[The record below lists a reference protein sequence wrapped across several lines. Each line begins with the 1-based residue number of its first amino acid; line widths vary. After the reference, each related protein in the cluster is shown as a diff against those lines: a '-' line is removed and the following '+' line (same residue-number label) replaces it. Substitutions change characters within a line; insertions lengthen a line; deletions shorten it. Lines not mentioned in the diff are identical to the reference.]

1 MNTAFDSISIKIA
14 SPDQIKDAA
23 KRTSCKHRK
32 PANATDGPFICPEKG
47 TCNCGEV
54 KKAETI
60 NYRSFRPESEGL
72 FCEAIFG
79 PQKDWECN
87 CGKYKRI
94 KHKGVICDR
103 CGVEVTQQRVRRD
116 RLGYIQLAA
125 PVSHIWYFKGLP
137 SRIGL
142 FCGLSTRDVERV
154 LYFEAFIVVE
164 VTDPEC
170 PLEVGDVLTEV
181 EYVEHSHKHWGGF
194 RAGTGAEVIHEILS
208 NIDLEEK
215 IKALTQ
221 ELEETTSQQK
231 RLKTSKQ
238 LKQMSDFA
246 QAEQRPEW
254 MIMDAIPVIPPDL
267 RPLVPLEGGRFATS
281 DLNDLYRRVI
291 NRNNRLRKLIQLRS
305 PEVILRNEKRM
316 LQEAVDAFFD
326 NGRHGRRVTGP
337 GNRPLKSLAEV
348 LKGKIG
354 RFRQNLLG
362 KRVDYSGRS
371 VIVVGPELGLHQCGI
386 PKRMA
391 VELFKPFIIERLQAY
406 GYTQTIKRAKHIS
419 EHVDSD
425 SPVWEVVEEVIADH
439 PVLLNRP
446 PTLHRLGIQAFLPV
460 LVEGKSIRIPPLVC
474 KAFNADF
481 DGDQMAV
488 HVPLTAEAQAEAKLL
503 MLSSHN
509 ILKPSHGD
517 PITVP
522 ELDMVL
528 GPSFLTKTLP
538 EHAEDAALLHEAYT
552 TGDTALF
559 DAMRQKPWYHRRYA
573 HTADVIT
580 AHVAGQLKLH
590 DSVQLF
596 CKSDGHTGNGGATE
610 PILTTVGRVIF
621 NEVLPPELEWEDAH
635 SQQRIRFFNAEA
647 GGRALSAL
655 IHRCFNELGTSV
667 TVEVLE
673 KVQKLA
679 FEYAT
684 LSGISPGIADYIT
697 PENRDALVSKAR
709 AEVDTL
715 LEGIETTEQEE
726 HENEQIRIWMEATTE
741 IQKNMFET
749 LPELETPLVERGDP
763 RKVHPYIDPD
773 GTEVTD
779 KTVKGFSPVHI
790 MADSGARARKNPFM
804 QISAFIGLK
813 ARQDGNILV
822 PPIGTST
829 ENEYFCSYREGLDV
843 LDYFNSTYGSRKG
856 LVDTALK
863 TASSGYLTR
872 KLVDVAQDVRV
883 TTEDCGTL
891 NSIQKFATDGGD
903 LAFKISGRTT
913 AEDIRHPENGDV
925 LVPANTIISAQMAEA
940 IDTLGIKIVNVRS
953 VLTCQADDGVCAK
966 CYGDDL
972 TTNSLVN
979 VGEAVGII
987 AAQSIGE
994 PGTQLTMR
1002 TFHTGG
1008 AVEDVSEARQ
1018 HQILSKAEGTVRF
1031 RDFHPGITVKKERDL
1046 WIAIENRANLDG
1058 PAYKVQKVNHPE
1070 CQLGIGELLS
1080 EKRYSENAERYKG
1093 FDTKAWQYEVTEV
1106 TDSDCRLKKG
1116 EQLSREEYGKA
1127 LVVYGFQ
1134 RFVTP
1139 KYRVT
1144 EVLHSKISVAIDDLL
1159 TEEEAEQKKAEI
1171 RQGFDG
1177 EWHYAD
1183 ATIGAYLAA
1192 DGESRIA
1199 TDIRD
1204 QETEED
1210 SATDG
1215 DVDFRAE
1222 RVYRITEKTDK
1233 SFPYDVDEE
1242 VSTEDITPWL
1252 TPFKVESKPVY
1263 VVDTD
1268 VDDFVAGQVLT
1279 AREFED
1285 ARQRYQHQERA
1296 FKVEKHETE
1305 RHIVTAV
1312 HHPECEF
1319 PLDEEIMPEALDRAH
1334 KRFSGFDVQKLRHRV
1349 THVYHPDCPIKPGD
1363 LLGESEGRQHRERY
1377 QGFTTSIS
1385 ETTIGNFEAER
1396 MYRIT
1401 AVNHED
1407 CLLKVGELLTQ
1418 KEATAKRKQYKGFE
1432 VSRHYEVVK
1441 VEDGTTAV
1449 TVGQRLTEAEYKA
1462 IRKTDSALPEK
1473 VVSQYQ
1479 VVRVHHPALQQELA
1493 VGVEL
1498 SDKDYKTYNRKF
1510 KGFDTELVHRVVED
1524 KRAIEVPLEPGT
1536 VLTSKEH
1543 RAQDKAN
1550 QRITHTVTEVYHP
1563 HCKYAVGDELPDQ
1576 EYQQAQKDFPGF
1588 EVDELDFQMRIEV
1601 ETADGTR
1608 IPHVIPVDYSFALA
1622 EGDSVGKGEALA
1634 DLHERTGNLD
1644 IVAGIPR
1651 VTDLFEAR
1659 RLKPGDAAQIAE
1671 IEGYVRSAGT
1681 KNGVP
1686 TYRIEHEG
1694 YTSRLYQIP
1703 DEKRLIAEGD
1713 WVDAGEQLTNGFL
1726 NPHDILEIG
1735 RVTIEG
1741 VPIEGEEAVWAY
1753 LVDEVQRVYG
1763 KGIINDKHVEAIVR
1777 QMLTK
1782 VRITDPGDTN
1792 FYPNDEVHRKAF
1804 ERVNEDILRKVC
1816 IIDPGY
1822 TDFKPGQK
1830 VDREEFKRAI
1840 EQAPKV
1846 PGINAERVPGINGSV
1861 TRYKTFEVPQFE
1873 GQIEKYKVIK
1883 DIPRFTA
1890 DKYHFHSSSERAVYD
1905 FLSDEGYTVVPQV
1918 KVDTP
1923 ESSVYSGP
1931 IDLAISTGSPG
1942 EYCLGIEFDGP
1953 SRDDDPDQ
1961 KARDIEKQ
1969 EILETQ
1975 GWKIHR
1981 IYYKAWYNHEDWH
1994 NSREDTEAKLLE
2006 AVKNAIEEQSVSPM
2020 HGRSYTE
2027 TEWADFYKKFPKL
2040 NPESGQAETENPE
2053 EDNSPHPHF
2062 AWYITEVTGEGVLK
2076 VGQLLSEEEYQVY
2089 QDIFSKYQDR
2099 LSKDEILTKS
2109 EWTEIRKVFPDLKA
2123 EPIWS
2128 ITKVSDK
2135 LIGCPYKDGDEL
2147 SETEYQ
2153 QALKEHQ
2160 VRRITKVSDKLTDC
2174 PHKVGDELS
2183 ETEYQQARKDKKNQ
2197 VTDPNALPTGR
2208 DCEPAAGEPI
2218 LQSISKASL
2227 STDSFISAASFQQT
2241 TKVLTDAAVSG
2252 QTDKL
2257 SGLKENVILGRLIP
2271 AGSGFSDFQNLEVS
2285 DENQPEEVSEPEKQ
2299 SDAQTAEAAPPDI
2312 ADALFLAEDE

>member
-14 SPDQIKDAA
+14 SPEEIKDAA
-23 KRTSCKHRK
+23 KQTSCKYRK
-32 PANATDGPFICPEKG
+32 PADATDGAFNCPERG
-47 TCNCGEV
+47 TCSCGEV

-60 NYRSFRPESEGL
+60 NYRSFRPEPEGL

-103 CGVEVTQQRVRRD
+103 CGVEITQQRVRRD

-154 LYFEAFIVVE
+154 LYFEGFIVVE

-170 PLEVGDVLTEV
+170 SLEVGQVLTEV
-181 EYVEHSHKHWGGF
+181 EYVEHSNKHWGGF
-194 RAGTGAEVIHEILS
+194 RAGTGAEVIREILS

-215 IKALTQ
+215 IKELTQ

-231 RLKTSKQ
+231 RLKTFKQ

-246 QAEQRPEW
+246 AAEQRPEW
-254 MIMDAIPVIPPDL
+254 MILDVIPVIPPDL

-386 PKRMA
+386 PKQMA

-406 GYTQTIKRAKHIS
+406 GYTQTIKRAKHIA

-425 SPVWEVVEEVIADH
+425 SPVWDVVEEVIADH

-488 HVPLTAEAQAEAKLL
+488 HVPLTVEAQTEAKLL

-517 PITVP
+517 PIAVP

-538 EHAEDAALLHEAYT
+538 EHPEDAALLHEAYT
-552 TGDTALF
+552 TRDTSLF
-559 DAMRQKPWYHRRYA
+559 NEIREKSWYRRRYS
-573 HTADVIT
+573 HTEDVIT

-590 DSVQLF
+590 DSIQLF
-596 CKSDGHTGNGGATE
+596 CKSNGHSENGDPTE

-621 NEVLPPELEWEDAH
+621 NEVLPKKENGEPKLDWEDEH
-635 SQQRIRFFNAEA
+635 SEQVIPFYNAEA
-647 GGRALSAL
+647 GGRALSTL
-655 IHRCFNELGTSV
+655 IHRCFNELGTGV
-667 TVEVLE
+667 TVDVLE
-673 KVQKLA
+673 NVQKLA

-684 LSGISPGIADYIT
+684 LSGISPGIKDYIT
-697 PENRDALVSKAR
+697 PDNRDALVDEAKSKIAS
-709 AEVDTL
+709 L
-715 LEGIETTEQEE
+715 LETAETTDREE
-726 HENEQIRIWMEATTE
+726 HENEQIRIWFDAMAQIEE
-741 IQKNMFET
+741 KMFET
-749 LPELETPLVERGDP
+749 LPDLEETPLVERGDP
-763 RKVHPYIDPD
+763 RKVHPKVNRD
-773 GTEVTD
+773 GTEIAD

-813 ARQDGNILV
+813 AKQDGNILI

-829 ENEYFCSYREGLDV
+829 DNEYFSSYREGLDV

-872 KLVDVAQDVRV
+872 RLVDVAQDVRV
-883 TTEDCGTL
+883 TFEDCGTL
-891 NSIQKFATDGGD
+891 NSIQKFATAGGD
-903 LAFKISGRTT
+903 LTFKISGRTT
-913 AEDIRHPENGDV
+913 AQDIRHPENGDV
-925 LVPANTIISAQMAEA
+925 LVPANEVISAQMAEQ
-940 IDTLGIKIVNVRS
+940 IDKLDIKIVNVRS

-966 CYGDDL
+966 CYGNDL

-979 VGEAVGII
+979 VGEAIGII

-1008 AVEDVSEARQ
+1008 AVEDVSEASPHR
-1018 HQILSKAEGTVRF
+1018 ILSKAAGTVRF
-1031 RDFHPGITVKKERDL
+1031 RDFQDGQTVKREGDL
-1046 WIAIENRANLDG
+1046 WIVLENRTNLDG
-1058 PAYKVQKVNHPE
+1058 PAYKVQQVNHPE
-1070 CQLGIGELLS
+1070 CQLREGERLS
-1080 EKRYSENAERYKG
+1080 EKQYSENAERYKG

-1106 TDSDCRLKKG
+1106 LDSECKLTVG
-1116 EQLSREEYGKA
+1116 QQLSQAEYNRA

-1139 KYRVT
+1139 KFRVT
-1144 EVLHSKISVAIDDLL
+1144 EVQHPKISVAVDDLL
-1159 TEEEAEQKKAEI
+1159 TEEEAEQKKDEI

-1183 ATIGAYLAA
+1183 AAMDAILAS
-1192 DGESRIA
+1192 DGESTIA

-1204 QETEED
+1204 QENED
-1210 SATDG
+1210 DPETDQ
-1215 DVDFRAE
+1215 DADFRAE

-1233 SFPYDVDEE
+1233 SFPYQVGEE

-1252 TPFKVESKPVY
+1252 TPFELEAKPVY
-1263 VVDTD
+1263 VVHTD
-1268 VDDFVAGQVLT
+1268 VDDFSVEQVLT

-1285 ARQRYQHQERA
+1285 ARQQYQHLERA
-1296 FKVEKHETE
+1296 FKVEKHDVE
-1305 RHIVTAV
+1305 RYIVTAV
-1312 HHPECEF
+1312 HHPEC
-1319 PLDEEIMPEALDRAH
+1319 PLTPGEEITEEALDRAH
-1334 KRFSGFDVQKLRHRV
+1334 KRFTGFDAQKLRHRV
-1349 THVYHPDCPIKPGD
+1349 TQVYHPDCPIKPGD
-1363 LLGESEGRQHRERY
+1363 LLGETEAKKDQEKYR
-1377 QGFTTSIS
+1377 GFTTSTEENTLGS
-1385 ETTIGNFEAER
+1385 FKVDR

-1407 CLLKVGELLTQ
+1407 CPLKEGELLTQ
-1418 KEATAKRKQYKGFE
+1418 QETNAKRRQYKGME
-1432 VSRHYEVVK
+1432 VSRHYEVTN
-1441 VEDGTTAV
+1441 VEDGTTTV
-1449 TVGQRLTEAEYKA
+1449 TAGQRLTEAEYKA
-1462 IRKTDSALPEK
+1462 LLKTDSTLRNK
-1473 VVSQYQ
+1473 VVSRYH
-1479 VVRVHHPALQQELA
+1479 VASVHHPELQQELEA
-1493 VGVEL
+1493 GTEL
-1498 SDKDYKTYNRKF
+1498 SDKDYKAYNRKF
-1510 KGFDTELVHRVVED
+1510 KGFDTELIFRVVED
-1524 KRAIEVPLEPGT
+1524 KREIENPLEPGT
-1536 VLTSKEH
+1536 ELLSKEY
-1543 RAQDKAN
+1543 RALEKAN
-1550 QRITHTVTEVYHP
+1550 KRITHTVTAVYHP
-1563 HCKYAVGDELPDQ
+1563 NCNYAVDDELSDE
-1576 EYQQAQKDFPGF
+1576 EYQDAQAQFQGF
-1588 EVDELDFQMRIEV
+1588 EVDELDLQMRIEV
-1601 ETADGTR
+1601 ETDDGTR
-1608 IPHVIPVDYSFALA
+1608 IPHVIPADYSFSLA
-1622 EGDSVGKGEALA
+1622 EGDTVRKGEALA
-1634 DLHERTGNLD
+1634 ELHERTANLD

-1659 RLKPGDAAQIAE
+1659 RLKRGEAAQIAE
-1671 IEGYVRSAGT
+1671 IEGFVRSAGT
-1681 KNGVP
+1681 KSGVP

-1694 YTSRLYQIP
+1694 YESRLYQIP

-1726 NPHDILEIG
+1726 NPHDILSIG

-1753 LVDEVQRVYG
+1753 LVDEVQKVYG
-1763 KGIINDKHVEAIVR
+1763 KSIINDKHVEVIVR

-1782 VRITDPGDTN
+1782 VRVISPGDTH
-1792 FYPNDEVHRKAF
+1792 FYPNDEVHRREF
-1804 ERVNEDILRKVC
+1804 QRVN
-1816 IIDPGY
+1816 
-1822 TDFKPGQK
+1822 
-1830 VDREEFKRAI
+1830 
-1840 EQAPKV
+1840 
-1846 PGINAERVPGINGSV
+1846 S
-1861 TRYKTFEVPQFE
+1861 
-1873 GQIEKYKVIK
+1873 
-1883 DIPRFTA
+1883 
-1890 DKYHFHSSSERAVYD
+1890 
-1905 FLSDEGYTVVPQV
+1905 
-1918 KVDTP
+1918 
-1923 ESSVYSGP
+1923 
-1931 IDLAISTGSPG
+1931 
-1942 EYCLGIEFDGP
+1942 
-1953 SRDDDPDQ
+1953 
-1961 KARDIEKQ
+1961 
-1969 EILETQ
+1969 EILEKD
-1975 GWKIHR
+1975 G
-1981 IYYKAWYNHEDWH
+1981 
-1994 NSREDTEAKLLE
+1994 
-2006 AVKNAIEEQSVSPM
+2006 VS
-2020 HGRSYTE
+2020 
-2027 TEWADFYKKFPKL
+2027 A
-2040 NPESGQAETENPE
+2040 
-2053 EDNSPHPHF
+2053 
-2062 AWYITEVTGEGVLK
+2062 TGEPV
-2076 VGQLLSEEEYQVY
+2076 
-2089 QDIFSKYQDR
+2089 
-2099 LSKDEILTKS
+2099 
-2109 EWTEIRKVFPDLKA
+2109 
-2123 EPIWS
+2123 
-2128 ITKVSDK
+2128 
-2135 LIGCPYKDGDEL
+2135 
-2147 SETEYQ
+2147 
-2153 QALKEHQ
+2153 
-2160 VRRITKVSDKLTDC
+2160 
-2174 PHKVGDELS
+2174 
-2183 ETEYQQARKDKKNQ
+2183 
-2197 VTDPNALPTGR
+2197 
-2208 DCEPAAGEPI
+2208 

-2257 SGLKENVILGRLIP
+2257 FGLKENVILGRLIP
-2271 AGSGFSDFQNLEVS
+2271 AGSGFSDFQSLEVS
-2285 DENQPEEVSEPEKQ
+2285 DENQTEEASNDAEHVESETR
-2299 SDAQTAEAAPPDI
+2299 D
-2312 ADALFLAEDE
+2312 

>member
-1 MNTAFDSISIKIA
+1 MNKAFDSISIKIA
-14 SPDQIKDAA
+14 SPDQIKDSA
-23 KRTSCKHRK
+23 KQTSCKYRK
-32 PANATDGPFICPEKG
+32 PADATDGAFNCPERG
-47 TCNCGEV
+47 TCSCGEV

-60 NYRSFRPESEGL
+60 NYRSFRPEPEGL

-103 CGVEVTQQRVRRD
+103 CGVEITQQRVRRD

-154 LYFEAFIVVE
+154 LYFEGFIVVE

-170 PLEVGDVLTEV
+170 SLEVGQVLTEV
-181 EYVEHSHKHWGGF
+181 EYVEQSNKHWGGF
-194 RAGTGAEVIHEILS
+194 RAGTGAEVIREILS
-208 NIDLEEK
+208 NIDLQEK
-215 IKALTQ
+215 IKELTQ

-246 QAEQRPEW
+246 VAEQRPEW
-254 MIMDAIPVIPPDL
+254 MILDVIPVIPPDL

-371 VIVVGPELGLHQCGI
+371 VIVVGPEMGLHQCGI
-386 PKRMA
+386 PKQMA

-406 GYTQTIKRAKHIS
+406 GYTQTIKRAKHIA

-425 SPVWEVVEEVIADH
+425 SPVWDVVEEVIADH

-488 HVPLTAEAQAEAKLL
+488 HVPLTVEAQAEAKLL

-517 PITVP
+517 PVAVP

-538 EHAEDAALLHEAYT
+538 EYTEDAALLHEAYT
-552 TGDTALF
+552 TSDTSLF
-559 DAMRQKPWYHRRYA
+559 DEIRQKPWYRRRYS
-573 HTADVIT
+573 HREDVIT

-590 DSVQLF
+590 DSIQLF
-596 CKSDGHTGNGGATE
+596 CESNGHIENGGATE

-621 NEVLPPELEWEDAH
+621 NEVLPPELEWEDEH
-635 SQQRIRFFNAEA
+635 SQQRIPFYNAEA
-647 GGRALSAL
+647 GGRALSDL
-655 IHRCFNELGTSV
+655 IHRCFNELGTGA

-684 LSGISPGIADYIT
+684 LSGISPGIKDYIT
-697 PENRDALVSKAR
+697 PDNRDALVNEAKSEIAS
-709 AEVDTL
+709 L
-715 LEGIETTEQEE
+715 LEAAETTDREE
-726 HENEQIRIWMEATTE
+726 HENEQIRIWFDAMAE
-741 IQKNMFET
+741 IQKRMFT
-749 LPELETPLVERGDP
+749 DLPDLEDTPLVERGDP
-763 RKVHPYIDPD
+763 RKVHPYVDPD
-773 GTEVTD
+773 GTEVAD
-779 KTVKGFSPVHI
+779 KTLKGFSPVHI

-813 ARQDGNILV
+813 AKQDGNILI

-829 ENEYFCSYREGLDV
+829 DDEYFCSYREGLDV

-872 KLVDVAQDVRV
+872 RLVDVAQDVRV
-883 TTEDCGTL
+883 TLEDCGTL
-891 NSIQKFATDGGD
+891 NSIQKFATAGGD
-903 LAFKISGRTT
+903 LPFKISGRTT

-925 LVPANTIISAQMAEA
+925 LVPANEIISAQRAEQ
-940 IDTLGIKIVNVRS
+940 IDKLGIKIVNIRS

-966 CYGDDL
+966 CYGADL
-972 TTNSLVN
+972 TTNDLVN

-1008 AVEDVSEARQ
+1008 AVEEVSEARQ
-1018 HQILSKAEGTVRF
+1018 HRILSKATGIVRF
-1031 RDFHPGITVKKERDL
+1031 RDFQLGQTVKKEGDL
-1046 WIAIENRANLDG
+1046 WIALENRANLDG
-1058 PAYKVQKVNHPE
+1058 PAYKVQQVNHLE
-1070 CQLGIGELLS
+1070 CQLREGELLS
-1080 EKRYSENAERYKG
+1080 EKQYSENAERYKG
-1093 FDTKAWQYEVTEV
+1093 FDTKAWQYEVTEIL
-1106 TDSDCRLKKG
+1106 DSECKLKVG
-1116 EQLSREEYGKA
+1116 QQLSQAEYNRA
-1127 LVVYGFQ
+1127 LSVYGFQ

-1144 EVLHSKISVAIDDLL
+1144 EVQHPKISVAVDDLL
-1159 TEEEAEQKKAEI
+1159 TEEEAEQKKDEI

-1183 ATIGAYLAA
+1183 AAMGAYLAS
-1192 DGESRIA
+1192 DGEGTIA
-1199 TDIRD
+1199 TAIGD

-1210 SATDG
+1210 
-1215 DVDFRAE
+1215 DVDFKSE

-1233 SFPYDVDEE
+1233 SFPYQVGEE

-1252 TPFKVESKPVY
+1252 TPFEVEAKPVY
-1263 VVDTD
+1263 VVHTE
-1268 VDDFVAGQVLT
+1268 VDDFSVEQVLS

-1285 ARQRYQHQERA
+1285 ARQQYQQFERA
-1296 FKVEKHETE
+1296 FKVEKHDVE

-1312 HHPECEF
+1312 HHPEC
-1319 PLDEEIMPEALDRAH
+1319 PLKQGEEITEEALDRAH
-1334 KRFSGFDVQKLRHRV
+1334 KRFTGFDAQKLRHRV
-1349 THVYHPDCPIKPGD
+1349 TQVYHPDCPLKPGD
-1363 LLGESEGRQHRERY
+1363 LLGESEAKQHQDQYR
-1377 QGFTTSIS
+1377 GFTTSTS
-1385 ETTIGNFEAER
+1385 EDTLGSFEAER

-1407 CLLKVGELLTQ
+1407 CPLKEGEILTPQ
-1418 KEATAKRKQYKGFE
+1418 ETNAKRRQYKAME
-1432 VSRHYEVVK
+1432 VSRHYEVTN
-1441 VEDGTTAV
+1441 VEDGTTTV
-1449 TVGQRLTEAEYKA
+1449 NVGQRLTEAEYKA
-1462 IRKTDSALPEK
+1462 LQKTDSTLREK
-1473 VVSQYQ
+1473 VVSRYH
-1479 VVRVHHPALQQELA
+1479 VVSVHHPELQQELE
-1493 VGVEL
+1493 VGTEL
-1498 SDKDYKTYNRKF
+1498 SDKDYKDYNRKF
-1510 KGFDTELVHRVVED
+1510 KGFDTELIYRIVED
-1524 KRAIEVPLEPGT
+1524 KRDIDTPLEPGT
-1536 VLTSKEH
+1536 ELLSKEY
-1543 RAQDKAN
+1543 RALEKAN
-1550 QRITHTVTEVYHP
+1550 QRVTHTVTAVYHP
-1563 HCKYAVGDELPDQ
+1563 NCNYAVNKELSEH
-1576 EYQQAQKDFPGF
+1576 EYNDAQAQFPGF
-1588 EVDELDFQMRIEV
+1588 EVDELDLQIRIEV
-1601 ETADGTR
+1601 ETEDGTR
-1608 IPHVIPVDYSFALA
+1608 IPHVLPADYSFSLEEGDPVRKGEPLA
-1622 EGDSVGKGEALA
+1622 E
-1634 DLHERTGNLD
+1634 LHERTANLD

-1659 RLKPGDAAQIAE
+1659 RLKRGEAAQIAE

-1681 KNGVP
+1681 KGGVP
-1686 TYRIEHEG
+1686 TYRIEDKG
-1694 YTSRLYQIP
+1694 YESKKTYQIP

-1713 WVDAGEQLTNGFL
+1713 WVDAGQQLTNGFL

-1741 VPIEGEEAVWAY
+1741 IPVEGEEAVWAY
-1753 LVDEVQRVYG
+1753 LVDEVQKVYG
-1763 KGIINDKHVEAIVR
+1763 KGTINDKHVEVIVR

-1782 VRITDPGDTN
+1782 VRIKDPGDTH
-1792 FYPNDEVHRKAF
+1792 FYPNDEVHRREF
-1804 ERVNEDILRKVC
+1804 QRVNSETLEKD
-1816 IIDPGY
+1816 G
-1822 TDFKPGQK
+1822 
-1830 VDREEFKRAI
+1830 
-1840 EQAPKV
+1840 V
-1846 PGINAERVPGINGSV
+1846 PA
-1861 TRYKTFEVPQFE
+1861 
-1873 GQIEKYKVIK
+1873 
-1883 DIPRFTA
+1883 
-1890 DKYHFHSSSERAVYD
+1890 
-1905 FLSDEGYTVVPQV
+1905 
-1918 KVDTP
+1918 
-1923 ESSVYSGP
+1923 
-1931 IDLAISTGSPG
+1931 
-1942 EYCLGIEFDGP
+1942 
-1953 SRDDDPDQ
+1953 
-1961 KARDIEKQ
+1961 
-1969 EILETQ
+1969 
-1975 GWKIHR
+1975 
-1981 IYYKAWYNHEDWH
+1981 
-1994 NSREDTEAKLLE
+1994 
-2006 AVKNAIEEQSVSPM
+2006 
-2020 HGRSYTE
+2020 
-2027 TEWADFYKKFPKL
+2027 
-2040 NPESGQAETENPE
+2040 
-2053 EDNSPHPHF
+2053 
-2062 AWYITEVTGEGVLK
+2062 TGEPV
-2076 VGQLLSEEEYQVY
+2076 
-2089 QDIFSKYQDR
+2089 
-2099 LSKDEILTKS
+2099 
-2109 EWTEIRKVFPDLKA
+2109 
-2123 EPIWS
+2123 
-2128 ITKVSDK
+2128 
-2135 LIGCPYKDGDEL
+2135 
-2147 SETEYQ
+2147 
-2153 QALKEHQ
+2153 
-2160 VRRITKVSDKLTDC
+2160 
-2174 PHKVGDELS
+2174 
-2183 ETEYQQARKDKKNQ
+2183 
-2197 VTDPNALPTGR
+2197 
-2208 DCEPAAGEPI
+2208 

-2257 SGLKENVILGRLIP
+2257 FGLKENVILGRLIP

-2285 DENQPEEVSEPEKQ
+2285 DENQPEEVSKNGEK
-2299 SDAQTAEAAPPDI
+2299 SESKKRSKKDEANTAD
-2312 ADALFLAEDE
+2312 FLADDE

>member
-23 KRTSCKHRK
+23 KETSCKYRK
-32 PANATDGPFICPEKG
+32 PADATDGPFNCPEKG

-60 NYRSFRPESEGL
+60 NYRSFRPEPEGL

-142 FCGLSTRDVERV
+142 FCGLSTRDAERV
-154 LYFEAFIVVE
+154 LYFEGFIVVE

-170 PLEVGDVLTEV
+170 PLEVGQVLTEV
-181 EYVEHSHKHWGGF
+181 EYLENSNKYWGGF
-194 RAGTGAEVIHEILS
+194 RAGTGAEVIREILS

-215 IKALTQ
+215 IRELTE

-238 LKQMSDFA
+238 LKQMADFVEA
-246 QAEQRPEW
+246 KQRPEW
-254 MIMDAIPVIPPDL
+254 MILDVIPVIPPDL

-386 PKRMA
+386 PKQMA

-406 GYTQTIKRAKHIS
+406 GYTQTIKRAKHIA

-425 SPVWEVVEEVIADH
+425 SPVWDVVEEVIADH

-488 HVPLTAEAQAEAKLL
+488 HVPLTVEAQAEAKLL

-517 PITVP
+517 PIAVP

-538 EHAEDAALLHEAYT
+538 EHAEDAALLHKAYT
-552 TGDTALF
+552 TSDASIF
-559 DAMRQKPWYHRRYA
+559 DEIRQKPWYRRRYS
-573 HTADVIT
+573 HTEDVIT

-590 DSVQLF
+590 DSLQLF
-596 CKSDGHTGNGGATE
+596 CKSNGHTQNGGATE

-621 NEVLPPELEWEDAH
+621 NEVLPPELEWEDEH
-635 SQQRIRFFNAEA
+635 SEQLIPFYNAEA
-647 GGRALSAL
+647 GGRALSTL
-655 IHRCFNELGTSV
+655 IHRCFNELGTAA

-684 LSGISPGIADYIT
+684 LSGISPGIKDYIT
-697 PENRDALVSKAR
+697 PDNRDGLVNEAKSKIAS
-709 AEVDTL
+709 L
-715 LEGIETTEQEE
+715 LEAAETTDREE
-726 HENEQIRIWMEATTE
+726 HENEQIRIWFDTMAAIE
-741 IQKNMFET
+741 QQMFMD
-749 LPELETPLVERGDP
+749 LPDLEETPLVERGDP
-763 RKVHPYIDPD
+763 RKLHPYVDRH
-773 GTEVTD
+773 GTEVAD

-813 ARQDGNILV
+813 AKQDGNILI

-829 ENEYFCSYREGLDV
+829 DNEYFCSYREGLDV

-872 KLVDVAQDVRV
+872 RLVDVAQDVRV
-883 TTEDCGTL
+883 TIEDCGTL
-891 NSIQKFATDGGD
+891 KSIQKFATPGGD
-903 LAFKISGRTT
+903 LAFKISGRTA
-913 AEDIRHPENGDV
+913 AEDILHPESGDI
-925 LVPANTIISAQMAEA
+925 LVPANEVISAQMADL
-940 IDTLGIKIVNVRS
+940 IDKLGIKIVNVRS
-953 VLTCQADDGVCAK
+953 VLTCEADEGVCAK
-966 CYGDDL
+966 CYGNDL
-972 TTNSLVN
+972 TTNNLVD

-1008 AVEDVSEARQ
+1008 AVEEVSEARQ
-1018 HQILSKAEGTVRF
+1018 HRILSKAAGTVRF
-1031 RDFHPGITVKKERDL
+1031 RDFQPGQTVRKERDL
-1046 WIAIENRANLDG
+1046 WIALENRANLDG
-1058 PAYKVQKVNHPE
+1058 PAYKVQQVNHPE
-1070 CQLGIGELLS
+1070 CQLREGELLS
-1080 EKRYSENAERYKG
+1080 EKQYSENTERYKG

-1106 TDSDCRLKKG
+1106 LDSNCKLKPG
-1116 EQLSREEYGKA
+1116 DQLSQTEYGKA
-1127 LVVYGFQ
+1127 LAAYGFQ

-1144 EVLHSKISVAIDDLL
+1144 EVQHPKTSIAVGDLL
-1159 TEEEAEQKKAEI
+1159 TEEEVEEKKEEI
-1171 RQGFDG
+1171 RQGFNG

-1183 ATIGAYLAA
+1183 AAMDAILVS
-1192 DGESRIA
+1192 DSESTIA

-1204 QETEED
+1204 QETEDDPE
-1210 SATDG
+1210 TDR
-1215 DVDFRAE
+1215 DVDFRSE
-1222 RVYRITEKTDK
+1222 RVYRIIEKTDK
-1233 SFPYDVDEE
+1233 AFPYQVGEE

-1252 TPFKVESKPVY
+1252 TPFEVELKPVY
-1263 VVDTD
+1263 VVNTD
-1268 VDDFVAGQVLT
+1268 VEDFSVEQVLS
-1279 AREFED
+1279 AREYED
-1285 ARQRYQHQERA
+1285 ARQRYQQLERA
-1296 FKVEKHETE
+1296 FKVEKHDVE
-1305 RHIVTAV
+1305 RHIVTDV
-1312 HHPECEF
+1312 HHPEC
-1319 PLDEEIMPEALDRAH
+1319 PLTPGEEITEDALNRAH
-1334 KRFSGFDVQKLRHRV
+1334 KRFTGFDVQKLRHRV
-1349 THVYHPDCPIKPGD
+1349 TQVHHPDCPIKPGD
-1363 LLGESEGRQHRERY
+1363 LLGESESRQEQERY
-1377 QGFTTSIS
+1377 QGFTTSTT
-1385 ETTIGNFEAER
+1385 ETILGGFEAER

-1407 CLLKVGELLTQ
+1407 CPLKAGDVITQ
-1418 KEATAKRKQYKGFE
+1418 QETTAKRRQYKGME
-1432 VSRHYEVVK
+1432 VSRHYEVTN
-1441 VEDGTTAV
+1441 VEDGTTTV
-1449 TVGQRLTEAEYKA
+1449 TAGQRLTEAEYKA
-1462 IRKTDSALPEK
+1462 LQKTDSTLREK
-1473 VVSQYQ
+1473 VVSRYH
-1479 VVRVHHPALQQELA
+1479 VVSVHHPELQQELE
-1493 VGVEL
+1493 VGTEL
-1498 SDKDYKTYNRKF
+1498 SDKDYKAYNRKF
-1510 KGFDTELVHRVVED
+1510 KGFDTELIYRVVED
-1524 KRAIEVPLEPGT
+1524 KRDIDTPLEPGT
-1536 VLTSKEH
+1536 ELISKEY
-1543 RAQDKAN
+1543 RALEKAN
-1550 QRITHTVTEVYHP
+1550 KRVTHTVTDVHHP
-1563 HCKYAVGDELPDQ
+1563 NCKYAVDAELSEE
-1576 EYQQAQKDFPGF
+1576 EYNDAQAQFPGF
-1588 EVDELDFQMRIEV
+1588 EVDELDLQMRIEV
-1601 ETADGTR
+1601 ETDDGTR
-1608 IPHVIPVDYSFALA
+1608 IPHVIPADYSFSLA
-1622 EGDSVGKGEALA
+1622 EGDTVRKGEALA
-1634 DLHERTGNLD
+1634 ELHGRTANLD
-1644 IVAGIPR
+1644 IVASIPR

-1659 RLKPGDAAQIAE
+1659 RLKRGDAAQIAE
-1671 IEGYVRSAGT
+1671 IEGFVRSVGT
-1681 KNGVP
+1681 KNGIP

-1726 NPHDILEIG
+1726 NPHDILSIG

-1763 KGIINDKHVEAIVR
+1763 KGTINDKHVEVIVR

-1782 VRITDPGDTN
+1782 VRIIDPGETN
-1792 FYPNDEVHRKAF
+1792 FYPNDEVHRK
-1804 ERVNEDILRKVC
+1804 
-1816 IIDPGY
+1816 
-1822 TDFKPGQK
+1822 
-1830 VDREEFKRAI
+1830 EFQR
-1840 EQAPKV
+1840 
-1846 PGINAERVPGINGSV
+1846 INS
-1861 TRYKTFEVPQFE
+1861 
-1873 GQIEKYKVIK
+1873 
-1883 DIPRFTA
+1883 
-1890 DKYHFHSSSERAVYD
+1890 
-1905 FLSDEGYTVVPQV
+1905 
-1918 KVDTP
+1918 
-1923 ESSVYSGP
+1923 
-1931 IDLAISTGSPG
+1931 
-1942 EYCLGIEFDGP
+1942 
-1953 SRDDDPDQ
+1953 
-1961 KARDIEKQ
+1961 
-1969 EILETQ
+1969 EILEK
-1975 GWKIHR
+1975 G
-1981 IYYKAWYNHEDWH
+1981 
-1994 NSREDTEAKLLE
+1994 
-2006 AVKNAIEEQSVSPM
+2006 SV
-2020 HGRSYTE
+2020 
-2027 TEWADFYKKFPKL
+2027 
-2040 NPESGQAETENPE
+2040 
-2053 EDNSPHPHF
+2053 
-2062 AWYITEVTGEGVLK
+2062 
-2076 VGQLLSEEEYQVY
+2076 
-2089 QDIFSKYQDR
+2089 
-2099 LSKDEILTKS
+2099 
-2109 EWTEIRKVFPDLKA
+2109 
-2123 EPIWS
+2123 
-2128 ITKVSDK
+2128 
-2135 LIGCPYKDGDEL
+2135 
-2147 SETEYQ
+2147 
-2153 QALKEHQ
+2153 
-2160 VRRITKVSDKLTDC
+2160 
-2174 PHKVGDELS
+2174 
-2183 ETEYQQARKDKKNQ
+2183 
-2197 VTDPNALPTGR
+2197 
-2208 DCEPAAGEPI
+2208 PATGEPI

-2227 STDSFISAASFQQT
+2227 STESFISAASFQQT

-2257 SGLKENVILGRLIP
+2257 FGLKENVILGRLIP
-2271 AGSGFSDFQNLEVS
+2271 AGSGFSEFQNLEVS
-2285 DENQPEEVSEPEKQ
+2285 SENEPEEVSNDSAQ
-2299 SDAQTAEAAPPDI
+2299 SESKKGPKENEANTAETSSPDT
-2312 ADALFLAEDE
+2312 ADAIFLADDE

>member
-14 SPDQIKDAA
+14 SPDQIKDSA
-23 KRTSCKHRK
+23 KETSCKYRK
-32 PANATDGPFICPEKG
+32 PADATDGTFNCPEKG

-60 NYRSFRPESEGL
+60 NYRSFRPEPEGL

-103 CGVEVTQQRVRRD
+103 CGVEITQQRVRRD

-154 LYFEAFIVVE
+154 LYFEGFIVVE

-170 PLEVGDVLTEV
+170 PLEVGQVLTEV
-181 EYVEHSHKHWGGF
+181 EYVENSNKYWGKF
-194 RAGTGAEVIHEILS
+194 RAGTGAEVIREILS

-215 IKALTQ
+215 IKELTQ

-238 LKQMSDFA
+238 LKQMADFVE
-246 QAEQRPEW
+246 AEQRPEW
-254 MIMDAIPVIPPDL
+254 MILDVIPVIPPDL

-386 PKRMA
+386 PKQMA

-406 GYTQTIKRAKHIS
+406 GYTQTIKRAKHIA

-488 HVPLTAEAQAEAKLL
+488 HVPLTVEAQAEAKLL

-517 PITVP
+517 PIAVP

-552 TGDTALF
+552 TSDTSLF
-559 DAMRQKPWYHRRYA
+559 DEIRQKLWYHRRYS
-573 HTADVIT
+573 HPEDVIT

-590 DSVQLF
+590 DSIQLF
-596 CKSDGHTGNGGATE
+596 CKSNGHTENGGATE

-621 NEVLPPELEWEDAH
+621 NEVLPPELEWEDEH
-635 SQQRIRFFNAEA
+635 SQQVMPFYNAEA
-647 GGRALSAL
+647 GGRELSAL
-655 IHRCFNELGTSV
+655 IHRCFNELGTGA
-667 TVEVLE
+667 TVDVLE
-673 KVQKLA
+673 NVQKLA

-684 LSGISPGIADYIT
+684 LSGVSPGIKDYIT
-697 PENRDALVSKAR
+697 PDNRDALVNAAKSKIAS
-709 AEVDTL
+709 L
-715 LEGIETTEQEE
+715 LEAAETTDREE
-726 HENEQIRIWMEATTE
+726 HENEQIRIWFDAMAE
-741 IQKNMFET
+741 IEKKMFT
-749 LPELETPLVERGDP
+749 DLPELEDTPLVERGDP
-763 RKVHPYIDPD
+763 RKVHPYVNPD
-773 GTEVTD
+773 GTEVAD

-813 ARQDGNILV
+813 AKQDGNILI

-829 ENEYFCSYREGLDV
+829 DNEYFSSYREGLDV

-872 KLVDVAQDVRV
+872 RLVDVAQDVRI
-883 TTEDCGTL
+883 TTGDCGTL
-891 NSIQKFATDGGD
+891 NSIQKFPTAGGD
-903 LAFKISGRTT
+903 LTFKISGRTT

-925 LVPANTIISAQMAEA
+925 LVPANEVISAQMADR
-940 IDTLGIKIVNVRS
+940 IDKLGIQTVNVRS

-966 CYGDDL
+966 CYGNDL
-972 TTNSLVN
+972 TTNNLVN
-979 VGEAVGII
+979 VGEAIGII

-1008 AVEDVSEARQ
+1008 AVEEVSEARQ
-1018 HQILSKAEGTVRF
+1018 HRILSKAAGTVRF
-1031 RDFHPGITVKKERDL
+1031 RDFQLGQTVKKEGDL
-1046 WIAIENRANLDG
+1046 WIVLENRTNLDG
-1058 PAYKVQKVNHPE
+1058 PAYKVQQVNHPE
-1070 CQLGIGELLS
+1070 CQLREGELLS
-1080 EKRYSENAERYKG
+1080 EKQYSENAERYKG

-1106 TDSDCRLKKG
+1106 LDSNCKIKVG
-1116 EQLSREEYGKA
+1116 QQLSQAEYNRA

-1144 EVLHSKISVAIDDLL
+1144 EVQHLKISVAVGDLL
-1159 TEEEAEQKKAEI
+1159 TEEEVEQKKEEI

-1177 EWHYAD
+1177 QWHYSDSEVD
-1183 ATIGAYLAA
+1183 AIFA
-1192 DGESRIA
+1192 DGETTIA
-1199 TDIRD
+1199 TDIKD
-1204 QETEED
+1204 QEIEDD
-1210 SATDG
+1210 SATDQ
-1215 DVDFRAE
+1215 DVDFRSE

-1233 SFPYDVDEE
+1233 AFPYQVGEE

-1252 TPFKVESKPVY
+1252 TPFEVELKPVY
-1263 VVDTD
+1263 VVHTD
-1268 VDDFVAGQVLT
+1268 VDDFSLEQVLT

-1285 ARQRYQHQERA
+1285 ARQKYQQLERA
-1296 FKVEKHETE
+1296 FKVEKHDIE
-1305 RHIVTAV
+1305 RHIVTTV
-1312 HHPECEF
+1312 HHPEC
-1319 PLDEEIMPEALDRAH
+1319 PLTPGEEITEDALDRAH
-1334 KRFSGFDVQKLRHRV
+1334 KRFSGFNAQKLKHRV
-1349 THVYHPDCPIKPGD
+1349 TQVYYPDCSLKPGD
-1363 LLGESEGRQHRERY
+1363 LISESEEKKYQERY
-1377 QGFTTSIS
+1377 QGFTTSTQ
-1385 ETTIGNFEAER
+1385 EDTLGGFQAER

-1407 CLLKVGELLTQ
+1407 CPLKVGEVITQ
-1418 KEATAKRKQYKGFE
+1418 QETTTKRRQYKGIE
-1432 VSRHYEVVK
+1432 VSRHYEVTN
-1441 VEDGTTAV
+1441 VEDGTTTL
-1449 TVGQRLTEAEYKA
+1449 TVGQTLTEAEYKA
-1462 IRKTDSALPEK
+1462 LQKTDKTLREK
-1473 VVSQYQ
+1473 VVSRYH
-1479 VVRVHHPALQQELA
+1479 VVSVHHPELQQELK
-1493 VGVEL
+1493 VDTEL

-1510 KGFDTELVHRVVED
+1510 KGFDTELIYRVIED
-1524 KRAIEVPLEPGT
+1524 KRAIDTPLEPGT
-1536 VLTSKEH
+1536 ELLSKEY
-1543 RAQDKAN
+1543 RALEKAN
-1550 QRITHTVTEVYHP
+1550 KRITHTVTAVYHSN
-1563 HCKYAVGDELPDQ
+1563 CKYAVGDELTDQ
-1576 EYQQAQKDFPGF
+1576 EYNNAQVQFRGF
-1588 EVDELDFQMRIEV
+1588 EVDELDLQMRIEV
-1601 ETADGTR
+1601 ETDEGTR
-1608 IPHVIPVDYSFALA
+1608 VPHVIPADYSFSLA
-1622 EGDSVGKGEALA
+1622 EGDTVRKGEALA
-1634 DLHERTGNLD
+1634 ELHERTANLD

-1659 RLKPGDAAQIAE
+1659 RLKRGDAAQIAE

-1681 KNGVP
+1681 KNGIP

-1694 YTSRLYQIP
+1694 YESRLYQIP

-1726 NPHDILEIG
+1726 NPHDILSIG

-1741 VPIEGEEAVWAY
+1741 TPIEGEEAVWAY

-1763 KGIINDKHVEAIVR
+1763 KSIINDKHVEVIVR

-1782 VRITDPGDTN
+1782 VRITDPGDTH
-1792 FYPNDEVHRKAF
+1792 FYPNDEVHRKEF
-1804 ERVNEDILRKVC
+1804 QRVN
-1816 IIDPGY
+1816 
-1822 TDFKPGQK
+1822 
-1830 VDREEFKRAI
+1830 
-1840 EQAPKV
+1840 
-1846 PGINAERVPGINGSV
+1846 S
-1861 TRYKTFEVPQFE
+1861 
-1873 GQIEKYKVIK
+1873 
-1883 DIPRFTA
+1883 
-1890 DKYHFHSSSERAVYD
+1890 
-1905 FLSDEGYTVVPQV
+1905 
-1918 KVDTP
+1918 
-1923 ESSVYSGP
+1923 
-1931 IDLAISTGSPG
+1931 
-1942 EYCLGIEFDGP
+1942 
-1953 SRDDDPDQ
+1953 
-1961 KARDIEKQ
+1961 
-1969 EILETQ
+1969 EILE
-1975 GWKIHR
+1975 
-1981 IYYKAWYNHEDWH
+1981 
-1994 NSREDTEAKLLE
+1994 
-2006 AVKNAIEEQSVSPM
+2006 
-2020 HGRSYTE
+2020 
-2027 TEWADFYKKFPKL
+2027 
-2040 NPESGQAETENPE
+2040 
-2053 EDNSPHPHF
+2053 
-2062 AWYITEVTGEGVLK
+2062 
-2076 VGQLLSEEEYQVY
+2076 
-2089 QDIFSKYQDR
+2089 
-2099 LSKDEILTKS
+2099 
-2109 EWTEIRKVFPDLKA
+2109 
-2123 EPIWS
+2123 
-2128 ITKVSDK
+2128 
-2135 LIGCPYKDGDEL
+2135 KDG
-2147 SETEYQ
+2147 
-2153 QALKEHQ
+2153 A
-2160 VRRITKVSDKLTDC
+2160 
-2174 PHKVGDELS
+2174 
-2183 ETEYQQARKDKKNQ
+2183 
-2197 VTDPNALPTGR
+2197 
-2208 DCEPAAGEPI
+2208 PATGEPI

-2257 SGLKENVILGRLIP
+2257 FGLKENVILGRLIP
-2271 AGSGFSDFQNLEVS
+2271 AGSGFSEFQNLEVAGE
-2285 DENQPEEVSEPEKQ
+2285 DDPDEVSDDEEQSESKKDEADTPET
-2299 SDAQTAEAAPPDI
+2299 STADI
-2312 ADALFLAEDE
+2312 ADALFLSDDE